1 MDRAFLEDLGL
12 KVRDADG
19 VIEAELELNSGQAMN
34 PLTRQFLPR
43 AQFTVVGDRLIC
55 IDPPE
60 LVGLPPINV
69 AHLQRASAL
78 EDIIVKAL
86 NDSIMHVQRR
96 SAELT
101 SLGFSPRVDPASLSL
116 TVELKLGDWEFT
128 IGTDRMGHFRVQRA
142 SHSGSEMT
150 ATSAHSFELSEF
162 RERRSLETYLIAMF
176 EGSVD
181 TQKVK
186 RSKNKGDDR
195 SEVDT
200 EPQSPAAGP
209 PDVPLYFKDL
219 VGAFG
224 PMATIPGRSNI
235 EVLIELRVDRESYR
249 FAAARVSGK
258 TFRGLLAGANGKL
271 WADRFELNEFPGIK
285 QLLAMVLGV
294 AESKIEVIG

>member
-34 PLTRQFLPR
+34 PLTRQFLSR
-43 AQFTVVGDRLIC
+43 AQFTVVGDRLIA

-101 SLGFSPRVDPASLSL
+101 SLGFSPKVDPASLSL
-116 TVELKLGDWEFT
+116 TVELRIGDWEFT

-142 SHSGSEMT
+142 VHSGSEMT

-162 RERRSLETYLIAMF
+162 REKSSLETYLIAMF

-181 TQKVK
+181 TQKVS
-186 RSKNKGDDR
+186 RSKKKTDDR
-195 SEVDT
+195 GEVDT

-235 EVLIELRVDRESYR
+235 EILIELRVDRESYR

-258 TFRGLLAGANGKL
+258 TFRGLLAGASGKL